1 MKKNVLVIAAATGM
15 LLASCSKKEKPA
27 ETTISEVTKTEVKT
41 DSTSTESGIDDGHN
55 AQNSLDWAGTYEGTV
70 PCADCPGIK
79 TTITL
84 NDNGSFAITE
94 EYLERKTKSEDKG
107 KFEWDKSGS
116 RITLN
121 GKDTKRQYFVGENQL
136 FQLDTEGKEITGT
149 NKDLYILK
157 KK

>member
-41 DSTSTESGIDDGHN
+41 DSTSTESGIDDSHN

-84 NDNGSFAITE
+84 
-94 EYLERKTKSEDKG
+94 
-107 KFEWDKSGS
+107 
-116 RITLN
+116 
-121 GKDTKRQYFVGENQL
+121 
-136 FQLDTEGKEITGT
+136 
-149 NKDLYILK
+149 
-157 KK
+157 